1 MTFVDSTGKDL
12 SRGATE
18 KRAWV
23 SGGRRARL
31 LREFAVSGLC
41 ATRFA
46 KLVGVKP
53 VTFYAWLRKLSPVT
67 SKCTTRGRIKMYHLG
82 TVVFW
87 AWRVAF
93 GKGWLVVFKAGCSS
107 GRLLLFPRGGGRGT
121 VVPRSIR
128 AAKLHFSPSL
138 AGWLGADFVRR
149 LPP

>member
-41 ATRFA
+41 AARFA

-53 VTFYAWLRKLSPVT
+53 VTFYAWLRKQKAARTEVPGNQHQRPVPLVEAVFDLPSNLRGNPRAPLVVHLCGGSRAEVT
-67 SKCTTRGRIKMYHLG
+67 SVEG
-82 TVVFW
+82 V
-87 AWRVAF
+87 
-93 GKGWLVVFKAGCSS
+93 
-107 GRLLLFPRGGGRGT
+107 RLLAQLVQDLSSCT
-121 VVPRSIR
+121 
-128 AAKLHFSPSL
+128 AKH
-138 AGWLGADFVRR
+138 
-149 LPP
+149 